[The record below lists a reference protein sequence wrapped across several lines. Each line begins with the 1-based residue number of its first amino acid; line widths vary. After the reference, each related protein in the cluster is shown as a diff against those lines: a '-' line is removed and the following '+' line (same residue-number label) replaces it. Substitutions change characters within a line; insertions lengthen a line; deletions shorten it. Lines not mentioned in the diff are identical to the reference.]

1 MEANVTDIILGHGES
16 RTVFLTSKYRVRIKP
31 EKKMTVLLSNTSM
44 GYVSV
49 CGRPNGMVYYE
60 MCPSATTLL
69 PEQEDDFYLILGEH
83 SPNAKVYA
91 VLLFGGDPRE
101 EIARA

>member
-1 MEANVTDIILGHGES
+1 MEAVTDIILAEGKT
-16 RTVFLTSKYRVRIKP
+16 RTLILTSGFRVRVKP
-31 EKKMTVLLSNTSM
+31 EKKMTVLLANTSE

-60 MCPSATTLL
+60 MCPGATTLL
-69 PEQEDDFYLILGEH
+69 PEQEDDFYLMLGEH
-83 SPNAKVYA
+83 SPKADFYA

-101 EIARA
+101 AITRA